1 MKIKQYKG
9 LKAVKQVQK
18 IGDAQVMQELE
29 NIRRQRTKTVA
40 VEGRSA
46 QNGDEVIIDYAGF
59 VGDFQFP
66 GGTAEQQPLT
76 LGSGMFIPGF
86 EEQLV
91 GANVGDKVDVKV
103 TFPTEYHAAELAGK
117 EAVFHCTVHAIQT
130 KEVPELN
137 DDFAKQFT
145 GIASLEDMKAQL
157 KEQLQVYA
165 DQYAQ
170 NKVRDELLKV
180 LVQQVEEVE
189 FDEAEVK
196 TEIDIAVEGFARQLE
211 QRGMSLEAYLHA
223 CGRTREEMDAEL
235 RPQAED
241 TIKARMALNEVCR
254 LEGITVTQEEV
265 DAAYQQV
272 ADMYRVSV
280 QEVKDAYGQDNDDK
294 LRKDVLLKKAIAVLE
309 ENAEII
315 TAE

>member
-1 MKIKQYKG
+1 MKLNQYKG
-9 LKAVKQVQK
+9 LKAVKKVQK
-18 IGDAQVMQELE
+18 ISDAHVMQELE
-29 NIRRQRTKTVA
+29 NIRQQRTKVIEITD
-40 VEGRSA
+40 RPT

-66 GGTAEQQPLT
+66 GGTAEMQPLT

-91 GANVGDKVDVKV
+91 GANVGDKVEVNV
-103 TFPTEYHAAELAGK
+103 TFPEQYHSADLAGK

-137 DDFAKQFT
+137 DEFAKQFN
-145 GIASLEDMKAQL
+145 GITSLEDMKAQL
-157 KEQLQVYA
+157 KEQLQLYA

-170 NKVRDELLKV
+170 NKVRDELLKEIV
-180 LVQQVEEVE
+180 KHVEDVT

-196 TEIDIAVEGFARQLE
+196 NEIAIAVEGFARQIE
-211 QRGMSLEAYLHA
+211 QRGMSLEGYLQA
-223 CGRTREEMDAEL
+223 CGRTREEMDEEL

-265 DAAYQQV
+265 DQAYADV
-272 ADMYRVSV
+272 AKMYNVTV
-280 QEVKDAYGQDNDDK
+280 QEVKDAYGADNDDK
-294 LRKDVLLKKAIAVLE
+294 LRKDVMLKKAIAVLE
-309 ENAEII
+309 TNAEI
-315 TAE
+315 TEE

>member
-9 LKAVKQVQK
+9 LKAVKKVQK
-18 IGDAQVMQELE
+18 ISDAQVMQELE
-29 NIRRQRTKTVA
+29 NIRRQRTRDIPVTD
-40 VEGRSA
+40 RPA
-46 QNGDEVIIDYAGF
+46 QLGDEVIIDYAGF

-91 GANVGDKVDVKV
+91 GASVGEQVDVKV
-103 TFPTEYHAAELAGK
+103 TFPTQYHAEELAGK

-130 KEVPELN
+130 KDAPELN
-137 DDFAKQFT
+137 DEFAKQFN
-145 GIASLEDMKAQL
+145 GISSLEDMKAQL
-157 KEQLQVYA
+157 KAQLQAYA

-170 NKVRDELLKV
+170 NKARDELLKE
-180 LVQQVEEVE
+180 LVKQVEDVT

-196 TEIDIAVEGFARQLE
+196 VEIDLAVEGFAGQLQ
-211 QRGMSLEAYLHA
+211 QRGMTLEGYLQA

-241 TIKARMALNEVCR
+241 TIKARMALNEICR
-254 LEGITVTQEEV
+254 LEGLTVTQEEV
-265 DAAYQQV
+265 DQAYADVAA
-272 ADMYRVSV
+272 MYRVSV
-280 QEVKDAYGQDNDDK
+280 AQVKEAYGADNDGK

-309 ENAEII
+309 ANAEI
-315 TAE
+315 TEG

>member
-9 LKAVKQVQK
+9 LKAVKQAQK
-18 IGDAQVMQELE
+18 ISEAQVMQELE
-29 NIRRQRTKTVA
+29 NIRRQRTRDIPVTD
-40 VEGRSA
+40 RPA
-46 QNGDEVIIDYAGF
+46 QVGDEVIIDYAGF
-59 VGDFQFP
+59 VGDYQFP
-66 GGTAEQQPLT
+66 GGTAERQPLT

-103 TFPTEYHAAELAGK
+103 TFPTQYHAEELAGK

-130 KEVPELN
+130 KDVPELN
-137 DDFAKQFT
+137 DEFAKQFN
-145 GIASLEDMKAQL
+145 GISSLEDMKAQL
-157 KEQLQVYA
+157 KAQLQAYA

-170 NKVRDELLKV
+170 NKARDELLKE
-180 LVQQVEEVE
+180 LVKQVEDVV

-196 TEIDIAVEGFARQLE
+196 AEIDLAVEGFARQLE
-211 QRGMSLEAYLHA
+211 QRGMNLEGYLQA

-241 TIKARMALNEVCR
+241 TVKARMALNEICR

-265 DAAYQQV
+265 DAAYQEV
-272 ADMYRVSV
+272 ANMYRVTV
-280 QEVKDAYGQDNDDK
+280 QEVKDAYGADNDEK

-309 ENAEII
+309 ANAEI
-315 TAE
+315 TEG

>member
-1 MKIKQYKG
+1 MKLNQYKG
-9 LKAVKQVQK
+9 LKAVKKVQK
-18 IGDAQVMQELE
+18 ISDAHVMQELE
-29 NIRRQRTKTVA
+29 NIRQQRTKVI
-40 VEGRSA
+40 EIHDRPA

-66 GGTAEQQPLT
+66 GGTAEMQPLT

-91 GANVGDKVDVKV
+91 GANVGDKVDVNV
-103 TFPTEYHAAELAGK
+103 TFPEVYHSADLAGK
-117 EAVFHCTVHAIQT
+117 EAVFHCTVHAIQA

-137 DDFAKQFT
+137 DEFAKQFN
-145 GIASLEDMKAQL
+145 GITSLEDMKAQL
-157 KEQLQVYA
+157 KQQLQAYA

-170 NKVRDELLKV
+170 NKVRDELLKE
-180 LVQQVEEVE
+180 LVKHVEDVT

-196 TEIDIAVEGFARQLE
+196 MEIDIAVEGFARQLE
-211 QRGMSLEAYLHA
+211 QRGMNLEGYLQA

-241 TIKARMALNEVCR
+241 TIKARMALNEVCH

-265 DAAYQQV
+265 DQAYAEV
-272 ADMYRVSV
+272 AKMYNVTV
-280 QEVKDAYGQDNDDK
+280 QDVKDAYGADNDEK

-309 ENAEII
+309 ANAEI
-315 TAE
+315 TEE

>member
-9 LKAVKQVQK
+9 LKAVKQAQK
-18 IGDAQVMQELE
+18 ITDTQVMQELE
-29 NIRRQRTKTVA
+29 NIRRQRTRNIPVTD
-40 VEGRSA
+40 RSA

-91 GANVGDKVDVKV
+91 GAKVGDKVDVKV
-103 TFPTEYHAAELAGK
+103 TFPTEYHAEELAGK

-130 KEVPELN
+130 KDVPELN
-137 DDFAKQFT
+137 DDFAKQFN
-145 GIASLEDMKAQL
+145 GISSLADMKAQL
-157 KEQLQVYA
+157 KQQLQAYA

-170 NKVRDELLKV
+170 NKVRDELLKE
-180 LVQQVEEVE
+180 LVKQVEDVT

-196 TEIDIAVEGFARQLE
+196 NEIDIAVEGFARQLE
-211 QRGMSLEAYLHA
+211 QRGMTLEAYLEA
-223 CGRTREEMDAEL
+223 VGRTREEMDAEL

-254 LEGITVTQEEV
+254 LEGITVTQAEV
-265 DAAYQQV
+265 DQAYADVAA
-272 ADMYRVSV
+272 MYRVSI
-280 QEVKDAYGQDNDDK
+280 QEVKDAYGEDNDEK

-309 ENAEII
+309 ANAEI
-315 TAE
+315 TEG

>member
-1 MKIKQYKG
+1 MKLKQYKG
-9 LKAVKQVQK
+9 LKAVKQMQK
-18 IGDAQVMQELE
+18 ISDAQVMQELE
-29 NIRRQRTKTVA
+29 NIRRQRTRDIPVTD
-40 VEGRSA
+40 RPA

-66 GGTAEQQPLT
+66 GGTAEAQPLT

-103 TFPTEYHAAELAGK
+103 TFPTEYHAEELAGK

-130 KEVPELN
+130 KDVPELN
-137 DDFAKQFT
+137 DEFAKQFN
-145 GIASLEDMKAQL
+145 GITSLEQMKAML
-157 KEQLQVYA
+157 KEQLQAYA

-170 NKVRDELLKV
+170 NKVRDELLKE
-180 LVQQVEEVE
+180 LVKHVEDVV

-196 TEIDIAVEGFARQLE
+196 NEIDIAVEGFARQIE
-211 QRGMSLEAYLHA
+211 QRGMSLEAYLQA

-265 DAAYQQV
+265 DAAYQEV
-272 ADMYRVSV
+272 ANMYRVSV
-280 QEVKDAYGQDNDDK
+280 QEVKDAYGQDNDEK

-309 ENAEII
+309 ANAEI
-315 TAE
+315 TEG

>member
-9 LKAVKQVQK
+9 LKAVKK
-18 IGDAQVMQELE
+18 AQVITDVQVAQELE
-29 NIRRQRTKTVA
+29 NIRRQRTKV
-40 VEGRSA
+40 VEITDRA
-46 QNGDEVIIDYAGF
+46 ARNGDELIIDYAGF

-66 GGTAEQQPLT
+66 GGTAERQPLT

-103 TFPTEYHAAELAGK
+103 TFPTQYHAEELAGK

-130 KEVPELN
+130 KEMPELN
-137 DDFAKQFT
+137 DDFAKQFN
-145 GIASLEDMKAQL
+145 GVESLADLKAQL
-157 KEQLQVYA
+157 KVQLQQYA

-170 NKVRDELLKV
+170 NKVRDELLKA
-180 LVQQVEEVE
+180 LVAQVEEVE
-189 FDEAEVK
+189 FDESEIK
-196 TEIDIAVEGFARQLE
+196 YEIDLAVEGFAHQLQ
-211 QRGMSLEAYLHA
+211 QRGMTLEAYLQA

-241 TIKARMALNEVCR
+241 TVKARMALNEICR
-254 LEGITVTQEEV
+254 LEGLSVTQEEV
-265 DAAYQQV
+265 DAAYAEV
-272 ADMYRVSV
+272 ANMYRVSV
-280 QEVKDAYGQDNDDK
+280 QEVKDAYGEDNDEK

-309 ENAEII
+309 ANAEI
-315 TAE
+315 AEE

>member
-1 MKIKQYKG
+1 MTIKMYKG
-9 LKAVKQVQK
+9 LKAVKQAQK
-18 IGDAQVMQELE
+18 ISDAQVMQELE
-29 NIRRQRTKTVA
+29 NIRRQRSKTIQVTD
-40 VEGRSA
+40 RPA

-66 GGTAEQQPLT
+66 GGTAENQPLT

-103 TFPTEYHAAELAGK
+103 TFPQQYHSAELAGK

-130 KEVPELN
+130 HEVPELN
-137 DDFAKQFT
+137 DDFAKQFN
-145 GIASLEDMKAQL
+145 GIASLEDLKAQL
-157 KEQLQVYA
+157 KQQLQAYA

-170 NKVRDELLKV
+170 NKVRDELLKE
-180 LVQQVEEVE
+180 LVKQVEDVT

-196 TEIDIAVEGFARQLE
+196 AEIALAVEGFARQMQ
-211 QRGMSLEAYLHA
+211 QRGMSLEAYLQA
-223 CGRTREEMDAEL
+223 CGRTREEMDEEL

-241 TIKARMALNEVCR
+241 TIKARMALNEICR

-265 DAAYQQV
+265 DAAYQEV
-272 ADMYRVSV
+272 ANMYQVSV
-280 QEVKDAYGQDNDDK
+280 QEVKDAYGEDNDEK

-309 ENAEII
+309 ANAQIVEG
-315 TAE
+315 

>member
-1 MKIKQYKG
+1 MKIKMYKG
-9 LKAVKQVQK
+9 LKAVKQAQK
-18 IGDAQVMQELE
+18 ISDAQVMQELE
-29 NIRRQRTKTVA
+29 NIRRQRSKTIQVTD
-40 VEGRSA
+40 RPA

-66 GGTAEQQPLT
+66 GGTAENQPLT

-103 TFPTEYHAAELAGK
+103 TFPQQYHSAELAGK

-130 KEVPELN
+130 HEVPELN
-137 DDFAKQFT
+137 DEFAKQFN
-145 GIASLEDMKAQL
+145 GIQSLEDMKAQL
-157 KEQLQVYA
+157 KQQLQAYA

-170 NKVRDELLKV
+170 NKVRDELLKE
-180 LVQQVEEVE
+180 LVKQVENVT

-196 TEIDIAVEGFARQLE
+196 AEIALAVEGFAHQMQ
-211 QRGMSLEAYLHA
+211 QRGMSLEAYLQA
-223 CGRTREEMDAEL
+223 CGRTREEMDEEL

-241 TIKARMALNEVCR
+241 TIKARMALNEICR

-265 DAAYQQV
+265 DAAYQEV
-272 ADMYRVSV
+272 ANMYQVSV
-280 QEVKDAYGQDNDDK
+280 QEVKNAYGEDNDEK

-309 ENAEII
+309 ANAEIV
-315 TAE
+315 EG

>member
-9 LKAVKQVQK
+9 LKAVKQMQK
-18 IGDAQVMQELE
+18 ISDAHVMQELE
-29 NIRRQRTKTVA
+29 NIRRQRTKVIP
-40 VEGRSA
+40 VEDRPA

-59 VGDFQFP
+59 VGDYQFP
-66 GGTAEQQPLT
+66 GGTAEYQPLT

-103 TFPTEYHAAELAGK
+103 TFPTQYHAEELAGK
-117 EAVFHCTVHAIQT
+117 EAVFHCTVHAIQN

-137 DDFAKQFT
+137 DDFAKQFNGVT
-145 GIASLEDMKAQL
+145 SLEDLKAQL
-157 KEQLQVYA
+157 KVQLQAYA

-170 NKVRDELLKV
+170 NKARDELLKE
-180 LVQQVEEVE
+180 LVKQVEDVT

-196 TEIDIAVEGFARQLE
+196 AEIDIAVEGFARQLE
-211 QRGMSLEAYLHA
+211 QRGMNLEGYLQA

-254 LEGITVTQEEV
+254 LEGITVNQEEV
-265 DAAYQQV
+265 DKAYADVAA
-272 ADMYRVSV
+272 MYRVSV
-280 QEVKDAYGQDNDDK
+280 QEVKDAYGQDNDEK

-309 ENAEII
+309 ANAEI
-315 TAE
+315 TVAE

>member
-1 MKIKQYKG
+1 MKLKQYKG
-9 LKAVKQVQK
+9 LKAVKQMQK
-18 IGDAQVMQELE
+18 ISDAQVMQELE
-29 NIRRQRTKTVA
+29 NIRRQRTRDIPVTD
-40 VEGRSA
+40 RPA

-66 GGTAEQQPLT
+66 GGTAEAQPLT

-103 TFPTEYHAAELAGK
+103 TFPTEYHAEELAGK
-117 EAVFHCTVHAIQT
+117 EAVFHCTVHAIPT
-130 KEVPELN
+130 KDVPELN
-137 DDFAKQFT
+137 DEFAKQFN
-145 GIASLEDMKAQL
+145 GITSLEQMKAML
-157 KEQLQVYA
+157 KEQLQAYA

-170 NKVRDELLKV
+170 NKVRDELLKE
-180 LVQQVEEVE
+180 LVKHVEDVV

-196 TEIDIAVEGFARQLE
+196 NEIDIAVEGFARQIE
-211 QRGMSLEAYLHA
+211 QRGMSLEAYLQA

-265 DAAYQQV
+265 DAAYQEV
-272 ADMYRVSV
+272 ANMYRVSV
-280 QEVKDAYGQDNDDK
+280 QEVKEAYGQDNDEK

-309 ENAEII
+309 ANAEI
-315 TAE
+315 TEG

>member
-9 LKAVKQVQK
+9 LKAVKKTQR
-18 IGDAQVMQELE
+18 ISDGHVMQELE
-29 NIRRQRTKTVA
+29 NIRRQRTKNVPVTDRA
-40 VEGRSA
+40 AR
-46 QNGDEVIIDYAGF
+46 NGDEVIIDYAGF

-66 GGTAEQQPLT
+66 GGTAEKQPLT
-76 LGSGMFIPGF
+76 LGSGTFIPGF

-91 GANVGDKVDVKV
+91 DAKVGDRVDVKV

-117 EAVFHCTVHAIQT
+117 EAVFHCTVHAIQM

-137 DDFAKQFT
+137 DAFAKQFA
-145 GIASLEDMKAQL
+145 GVESLEDLKAQL
-157 KEQLQVYA
+157 KEQLQAYA
-165 DQYAQ
+165 DQYAR
-170 NKVRDELLKV
+170 NKVCDELLKA
-180 LVQQVEEVE
+180 LVEQVEDVT

-196 TEIDIAVEGFARQLE
+196 NEINIAVEGFASQLQ
-211 QRGMSLEAYLHA
+211 QRGMTLEGYLQA

-265 DAAYQQV
+265 DTAYLQV
-272 ADMYRVSV
+272 ANMYQVSV
-280 QEVKDAYGQDNDDK
+280 QEVKEAYGQDNDEK

-309 ENAEII
+309 ANAQI
-315 TAE
+315 TEE

>member
-9 LKAVKQVQK
+9 LKAVKQVHK
-18 IGDAQVMQELE
+18 ISDAQVMQELE
-29 NIRRQRTKTVA
+29 NIRRQRTRNIPVTDRA
-40 VEGRSA
+40 A

-103 TFPTEYHAAELAGK
+103 TFPAEYHAEELAGK

-130 KEVPELN
+130 KDVPELN
-137 DDFAKQFT
+137 DEFAKQFN
-145 GIASLEDMKAQL
+145 GISSLADMKAQL
-157 KEQLQVYA
+157 KQQLQAYA

-170 NKVRDELLKV
+170 NKVRDELLKE
-180 LVQQVEEVE
+180 LVKQVEDVT
-189 FDEAEVK
+189 FDEEEVK
-196 TEIDIAVEGFARQLE
+196 NEIDIAVEGFARQLE
-211 QRGMSLEAYLHA
+211 QRGMNLEGYLQA

-265 DAAYQQV
+265 DAAYQEV
-272 ADMYRVSV
+272 ANMYRVSV
-280 QEVKDAYGQDNDDK
+280 QEVKDAYGQDNDEK

-309 ENAEII
+309 ANAEI
-315 TAE
+315 TEG

>member
-1 MKIKQYKG
+1 MKLNQYKG
-9 LKAVKQVQK
+9 LKAVKKAQK
-18 IGDAQVMQELE
+18 ISDAHVMQELE
-29 NIRRQRTKTVA
+29 NIRQQRTKTIEVKD
-40 VEGRSA
+40 RPA

-66 GGTAEQQPLT
+66 GGTAEMQPLT

-103 TFPTEYHAAELAGK
+103 TFPTEYHAEELAGK

-137 DDFAKQFT
+137 DDFAKQFN
-145 GIASLEDMKAQL
+145 GITSLEDMKAQL
-157 KEQLQVYA
+157 KQQLQAYA

-170 NKVRDELLKV
+170 NKVRDELLKE
-180 LVQQVEEVE
+180 LVKHVEDVT

-196 TEIDIAVEGFARQLE
+196 MEIDIAVEGFARQLE
-211 QRGMSLEAYLHA
+211 QRGMNLEGYLQA

-265 DAAYQQV
+265 DQAYAEV
-272 ADMYRVSV
+272 ANMYRVSV
-280 QEVKDAYGQDNDDK
+280 HEVKDAYGADNDEK

-309 ENAEII
+309 ANAEI
-315 TAE
+315 TEE

>member
-18 IGDAQVMQELE
+18 ITDAQVMQELE
-29 NIRRQRTKTVA
+29 NIRRQRTKNIPVTDRGA
-40 VEGRSA
+40 E
-46 QNGDEVIIDYAGF
+46 NGDEVIIDYAGF

-66 GGTAEQQPLT
+66 GGTAEKQPLT

-86 EEQLV
+86 EEQLL
-91 GANVGDKVDVKV
+91 GAKVGDQVDVKV
-103 TFPTEYHAAELAGK
+103 TFPTEYHAEELAGK

-130 KEVPELN
+130 KDVPELN
-137 DDFAKQFT
+137 DDFAKQFN
-145 GIASLEDMKAQL
+145 GISSLADMKAQL
-157 KEQLQVYA
+157 KQQLQAYA

-170 NKVRDELLKV
+170 NKARDELLKE
-180 LVQQVEEVE
+180 LVKQVEDVT

-196 TEIDIAVEGFARQLE
+196 QEIDIAVEGFARQLE
-211 QRGMSLEAYLHA
+211 QRGMTLEAYLQA
-223 CGRTREEMDAEL
+223 VGRTREEMDAEL

-254 LEGITVTQEEV
+254 LEGITVTQAEV
-265 DAAYQQV
+265 DQAYNDVAA
-272 ADMYRVSV
+272 MYRVSV

-309 ENAEII
+309 ANAEI
-315 TAE
+315 TVAE

>member
-1 MKIKQYKG
+1 MKLKQYKG
-9 LKAVKQVQK
+9 LKAVKQMQK
-18 IGDAQVMQELE
+18 ISDAQVMQELE
-29 NIRRQRTKTVA
+29 NIRRQRTRDIPVTD
-40 VEGRSA
+40 RPA

-66 GGTAEQQPLT
+66 GGTAEAQPLT

-103 TFPTEYHAAELAGK
+103 TFPTEYHAEELAGK

-130 KEVPELN
+130 KDVPELN
-137 DDFAKQFT
+137 DEFAKQFN
-145 GIASLEDMKAQL
+145 GITSLEQMKAML
-157 KEQLQVYA
+157 KEQLQAYA

-170 NKVRDELLKV
+170 NKVRDELLKE
-180 LVQQVEEVE
+180 LVKHVEDVV

-196 TEIDIAVEGFARQLE
+196 NEIDIAVEGFARQIE
-211 QRGMSLEAYLHA
+211 QRGMSLEAYLQA

-265 DAAYQQV
+265 DAAYQEV
-272 ADMYRVSV
+272 ANMYRVSV
-280 QEVKDAYGQDNDDK
+280 QEVKEAYGQDNDEK

-309 ENAEII
+309 ANAEI
-315 TAE
+315 AEG

>member
-9 LKAVKQVQK
+9 LKAVKKTQR
-18 IGDAQVMQELE
+18 ITDGHVMQELE
-29 NIRRQRTKTVA
+29 NIRRQRTKNVPVTDRA
-40 VEGRSA
+40 AR
-46 QNGDEVIIDYAGF
+46 NGDEVIIDYAGF

-66 GGTAEQQPLT
+66 GGTAEKQPLT
-76 LGSGMFIPGF
+76 LGSGTFIPGF

-91 GANVGDKVDVKV
+91 DAKVGDRVDVKV

-117 EAVFHCTVHAIQT
+117 EAVFHCTVHAIQM

-137 DDFAKQFT
+137 DAFAKQFA
-145 GIASLEDMKAQL
+145 GVESLEDLKAQL
-157 KEQLQVYA
+157 KEQLQAYA
-165 DQYAQ
+165 DQYAR
-170 NKVRDELLKV
+170 NKVCDELLKA
-180 LVQQVEEVE
+180 LVEQVEDVT

-196 TEIDIAVEGFARQLE
+196 NEINIAVEGFASQLQ
-211 QRGMSLEAYLHA
+211 QRGMTLEGYLQA

-265 DAAYQQV
+265 DTAYLQV
-272 ADMYRVSV
+272 ANMYQVSV
-280 QEVKDAYGQDNDDK
+280 QEVKEAYGQDNDEK

-309 ENAEII
+309 ANAQI
-315 TAE
+315 TEE

>member
-1 MKIKQYKG
+1 MKLNQYKG
-9 LKAVKQVQK
+9 LKAVTKAQK
-18 IGDAQVMQELE
+18 ISDAHVMQELE
-29 NIRRQRTKTVA
+29 NIRQQRTKTIEVKD
-40 VEGRSA
+40 RPA

-66 GGTAEQQPLT
+66 GGTAEMQPLT

-91 GANVGDKVDVKV
+91 GANVGDKVDVNV
-103 TFPTEYHAAELAGK
+103 TFPEQYHSADLAGK

-137 DDFAKQFT
+137 DDFAKQFN
-145 GIASLEDMKAQL
+145 GITSLEDMKAQL
-157 KEQLQVYA
+157 KQQLQAYA

-170 NKVRDELLKV
+170 NKVRDELLKE
-180 LVQQVEEVE
+180 LVKHVEDVT

-196 TEIDIAVEGFARQLE
+196 MEIDIAVEGFARQLE
-211 QRGMSLEAYLHA
+211 QRGMNLEGYLQA
-223 CGRTREEMDAEL
+223 CGRAREEMDAEL

-265 DAAYQQV
+265 DQAYAEV
-272 ADMYRVSV
+272 ANMYRVSV
-280 QEVKDAYGQDNDDK
+280 QEVKDAYGADNDEK

-309 ENAEII
+309 ANAEI
-315 TAE
+315 TEE

>member
-9 LKAVKQVQK
+9 LKAVKKAQV
-18 IGDAQVMQELE
+18 IADAQVAQELE
-29 NIRRQRTKTVA
+29 NIRRQRTKVVP

-66 GGTAEQQPLT
+66 GGTAERQPLT

-103 TFPTEYHAAELAGK
+103 TFPTQYHAEELAGK
-117 EAVFHCTVHAIQT
+117 EAVFHCIVHAIQT
-130 KEVPELN
+130 KDVPELN
-137 DDFAKQFT
+137 DEFAKQFN
-145 GIASLEDMKAQL
+145 GISSLADMKAQL
-157 KEQLQVYA
+157 KQQLQAYA

-170 NKVRDELLKV
+170 NKVRDELLKE
-180 LVQQVEEVE
+180 LVKQVEDVT
-189 FDEAEVK
+189 FDEEEVRN
-196 TEIDIAVEGFARQLE
+196 EIDIAVEGFARQLE
-211 QRGMSLEAYLHA
+211 QRGMNLEGYLQA

-265 DAAYQQV
+265 DAAYQEV
-272 ADMYRVSV
+272 ANMYRVSV
-280 QEVKDAYGQDNDDK
+280 QEVKDAYGQDNDEK

-309 ENAEII
+309 ANAEI
-315 TAE
+315 TEG

>member
-9 LKAVKQVQK
+9 LKAVKKAQV
-18 IGDAQVMQELE
+18 IADAQVAQELE
-29 NIRRQRTKTVA
+29 NIRRQRTKV
-40 VEGRSA
+40 VEITDRAA

-66 GGTAEQQPLT
+66 GGTAERQPLT

-103 TFPTEYHAAELAGK
+103 TFPTQYHAEELAGK

-130 KEVPELN
+130 KEMPELN
-137 DDFAKQFT
+137 DDFAKQFN
-145 GIASLEDMKAQL
+145 GVESLADLKAQL
-157 KEQLQVYA
+157 KVQLQQYA

-170 NKVRDELLKV
+170 NKVRDELLKA
-180 LVQQVEEVE
+180 LVAQVEEVE
-189 FDEAEVK
+189 FDEAEIK
-196 TEIDIAVEGFARQLE
+196 NEIDLAVEGFAHQLQ
-211 QRGMSLEAYLHA
+211 QRGMTLDAYLQA

-241 TIKARMALNEVCR
+241 TVKARMALNEICR
-254 LEGITVTQEEV
+254 LEGLTVTQEEV
-265 DAAYQQV
+265 DAAYAEV
-272 ADMYRVSV
+272 ANMYRVSI
-280 QEVKDAYGQDNDDK
+280 QEVKDAYGEDNDEK
-294 LRKDVLLKKAIAVLE
+294 LRKDVPLKKAIAVLE
-309 ENAEII
+309 ANAEI
-315 TAE
+315 TEE

>member
-1 MKIKQYKG
+1 MKLKQYKG
-9 LKAVKQVQK
+9 LKAVKQMQK
-18 IGDAQVMQELE
+18 ISDAQVMQELE
-29 NIRRQRTKTVA
+29 NIRRQRTRDIPVTD
-40 VEGRSA
+40 RPA

-91 GANVGDKVDVKV
+91 GANVGDKVDVNV
-103 TFPTEYHAAELAGK
+103 TFPEAYHSADLAGK

-137 DDFAKQFT
+137 DDFAKQFN
-145 GIASLEDMKAQL
+145 GITSLEDMKAQL
-157 KEQLQVYA
+157 KQQLQAYA

-170 NKVRDELLKV
+170 NKVRDELLKE
-180 LVQQVEEVE
+180 LVKHVEDVT

-196 TEIDIAVEGFARQLE
+196 MEIDIAVEGFARQLE
-211 QRGMSLEAYLHA
+211 QRGMNLEGYLQA

-265 DAAYQQV
+265 DQAYAEV
-272 ADMYRVSV
+272 ANMYRVSV
-280 QEVKDAYGQDNDDK
+280 QEVKDAYGADNDEK

-309 ENAEII
+309 ANAEI
-315 TAE
+315 TEE

>member
-1 MKIKQYKG
+1 MKLNQYKG
-9 LKAVKQVQK
+9 LKAVKKAQK
-18 IGDAQVMQELE
+18 ISDAHVMQELE
-29 NIRRQRTKTVA
+29 NIRQQRTKTIEVKD
-40 VEGRSA
+40 RPA

-66 GGTAEQQPLT
+66 GGTAEMQPLT

-91 GANVGDKVDVKV
+91 GANVGDKVDVNV
-103 TFPTEYHAAELAGK
+103 TFPEAYHSADLAGK

-137 DDFAKQFT
+137 DEFAKQFN
-145 GIASLEDMKAQL
+145 GITSLEDMKAQL
-157 KEQLQVYA
+157 KQQLQAYA

-170 NKVRDELLKV
+170 NKVRDELLKE
-180 LVQQVEEVE
+180 LVKHVEDVT

-196 TEIDIAVEGFARQLE
+196 MEIDIAVEGFARQLE
-211 QRGMSLEAYLHA
+211 QRGMNLEGYLQA

-265 DAAYQQV
+265 DQAYAEV
-272 ADMYRVSV
+272 ANMYRVSV
-280 QEVKDAYGQDNDDK
+280 QEVKDAYGADNDEK

-309 ENAEII
+309 ANAEI
-315 TAE
+315 TEE

>member
-1 MKIKQYKG
+1 MKIKMYKG
-9 LKAVKQVQK
+9 LKAVKQAQK
-18 IGDAQVMQELE
+18 ISDAQVMQELE
-29 NIRRQRTKTVA
+29 NIRRQRSKTIQVTD
-40 VEGRSA
+40 RPA

-66 GGTAEQQPLT
+66 GGTAENQPLT

-103 TFPTEYHAAELAGK
+103 TFPQQYHSAELAGK

-130 KEVPELN
+130 HEVPELN
-137 DDFAKQFT
+137 DEFAKQFN
-145 GIASLEDMKAQL
+145 GIQSLEDMKAQL
-157 KEQLQVYA
+157 KQQLQAYA

-170 NKVRDELLKV
+170 NKVRDALLKE
-180 LVQQVEEVE
+180 LVKQVEDVT

-196 TEIDIAVEGFARQLE
+196 AEIALAVEGFAHQMQ
-211 QRGMSLEAYLHA
+211 QRGMSLEAYLQA
-223 CGRTREEMDAEL
+223 CGRTREEMDEEL

-241 TIKARMALNEVCR
+241 TIKARMALNEICR

-265 DAAYQQV
+265 DAAYQEV
-272 ADMYRVSV
+272 ANMYQVSV
-280 QEVKDAYGQDNDDK
+280 QEVKNAYGEDNDEK

-309 ENAEII
+309 ANAEIV
-315 TAE
+315 EG

>member
-9 LKAVKQVQK
+9 LKAVKQTKTVT
-18 IGDAQVMQELE
+18 DAQVMQELE
-29 NIRRQRTKTVA
+29 NIRRQRTKVVQVTDRA
-40 VEGRSA
+40 A

-66 GGTAEQQPLT
+66 GGTAEKQPLT

-91 GANVGDKVDVKV
+91 GANVGDQVDVKV
-103 TFPTEYHAAELAGK
+103 TFPTEYHAEELAGK

-137 DDFAKQFT
+137 DDFAKQFN
-145 GIASLEDMKAQL
+145 GVESLEDLKAQL
-157 KEQLQVYA
+157 KVQLQAYA

-170 NKVRDELLKV
+170 NKVRDELLKA
-180 LVQQVEEVE
+180 LVAQVEEVE
-189 FDEAEVK
+189 FDEAEIK
-196 TEIDIAVEGFARQLE
+196 AEIDIAVEGFARQLQ
-211 QRGMSLEAYLHA
+211 QRGMTLDHYLQA
-223 CGRTREEMDAEL
+223 CGRSREEMDAEL

-241 TIKARMALNEVCR
+241 TVKARMALNEICR
-254 LEGITVTQEEV
+254 LEGLSVSQEEV
-265 DAAYQQV
+265 DKAYQDV
-272 ADMYRVSV
+272 ANMYQVSV
-280 QEVKDAYGQDNDDK
+280 QQVREAYGEDNDEK

-309 ENAEII
+309 ANAEIV
-315 TAE
+315 AE

>member
-1 MKIKQYKG
+1 MTLKQYKG
-9 LKAVKQVQK
+9 LKAVKKAQK
-18 IGDAQVMQELE
+18 ISDAHVMQELE
-29 NIRRQRTKTVA
+29 NIRQQRTKVTQITD
-40 VEGRSA
+40 RPA

-66 GGTAEQQPLT
+66 GGTAERQPLT

-103 TFPTEYHAAELAGK
+103 TFPQQYHAEELAGK
-117 EAVFHCTVHAIQT
+117 EAVFHCTVHAIQG

-137 DDFAKQFT
+137 DEFAKQFN
-145 GIASLEDMKAQL
+145 GITSLEDMKAQL
-157 KEQLQVYA
+157 KTQLQAYA

-170 NKVRDELLKV
+170 NKVRDELLKE
-180 LVQQVEEVE
+180 LVKYVEDVV

-196 TEIDIAVEGFARQLE
+196 NEIDIAVEGFARQLE
-211 QRGMSLEAYLHA
+211 QRGMNLEGYLKA
-223 CGRTREEMDAEL
+223 CGRSREEMDAEL

-254 LEGITVTQEEV
+254 LEGIVVTDAEV
-265 DAAYQQV
+265 DAAYAEV
-272 ADMYRVSV
+272 AKMYNVSV
-280 QEVKDAYGQDNDDK
+280 QEVKDAYGADNDDK
-294 LRKDVLLKKAIAVLE
+294 LRKDVMLKKAIAVLE
-309 ENAEII
+309 ANAEI
-315 TAE
+315 TEE

>member
-18 IGDAQVMQELE
+18 ISDAQVMQELE
-29 NIRRQRTKTVA
+29 NIRRQRTRDIPVTD
-40 VEGRSA
+40 RPA
-46 QNGDEVIIDYAGF
+46 QVGDEVIIDYAGF
-59 VGDFQFP
+59 VGDYQFP
-66 GGTAEQQPLT
+66 GGTAEQPPLT

-91 GANVGDKVDVKV
+91 GANVGAKVDVKV
-103 TFPTEYHAAELAGK
+103 TFPTEYHAPELACK
-117 EAVFHCTVHAIQT
+117 EAVFNCTVHAIQT
-130 KEVPELN
+130 KDVPELN
-137 DDFAKQFT
+137 DDFAKQFN
-145 GIASLEDMKAQL
+145 GISSLEQMKALL
-157 KEQLQVYA
+157 KEQLQAYA

-170 NKVRDELLKV
+170 NKARDELLKE
-180 LVQQVEEVE
+180 LVKQVEDVT

-196 TEIDIAVEGFARQLE
+196 VEIDIAVEGFARQLE
-211 QRGMSLEAYLHA
+211 QRGMSLEGYLQA

-265 DAAYQQV
+265 DQAYADVAA
-272 ADMYRVSV
+272 MYRVSV
-280 QEVKDAYGQDNDDK
+280 QEVKDAYGQDNDEK

-309 ENAEII
+309 ANAEI
-315 TAE
+315 TEG